1 MTAYQSLIFVLTFL
15 NVYLV
20 IYAIKMISDVGH
32 QIEINKINQKSTQ
45 HNRTVERALN
55 EIDYNVKSLKKRV

>member
-1 MTAYQSLIFVLTFL
+1 MTAYESLIFVLTFL

-32 QIEINKINQKSTQ
+32 QIEINKINHKSTQ
-45 HNRTVERALN
+45 DNRTVERVLA

>member
-1 MTAYQSLIFVLTFL
+1 MTAYESLIFVLTFL

-55 EIDYNVKSLKKRV
+55 EIDYNVKSLKRRV